1 MKSPGFRMLLIFGCC
16 FVPLTTVANAQE
28 QDNYRYYMDLCEQ
41 GKRTGD
47 FAKMESAI
55 QEALRCSSGDEYAWR
70 SLAWAQG
77 KQGKLKE
84 SLASAHENIRRNGMC
99 GWSLEQLAESALAA
113 GDFHLARQAL
123 DHAKNLPP
131 ESLKG
136 CEGALKGCTDR
147 LASAIGTRVY
157 DIQFKVDLKQ
167 GGPTEKPV
175 WLLIPQMQTETQSFS
190 FKVKNAVSY
199 IERHLGI
206 RDYIEVVQKP
216 GEPFIVEGELTL
228 KPFCLGAARLAKE
241 ALSGECPEELKCHLT
256 KFQNWSWWDPNL
268 PEVQTIARSV
278 KGRTSAETVQNI
290 LDWFRKNIRYDATIK
305 DDPALGQLGTILKL
319 RYGGCHH
326 NSGLFVTLCRAAG
339 VPACVEHGNCL
350 SIDDKEFT
358 SAPSVGHGWAQVY
371 INGIGWVSVEPTDP
385 DSLRMF
391 TANRAY
397 MSVGPSNRPPENHQ
411 FSGSIKYNG
420 EEFRMVSIQGCD
432 EMKGRLVKVEMPKQD
447 R

>member
-1 MKSPGFRMLLIFGCC
+1 MKSPGIKWLLVCGCC
-16 FVPLTTVANAQE
+16 LIPSVAMTDVGAQ
-28 QDNYRYYMDLCEQ
+28 DSYRYYMNLCEE

-55 QEALRCSSGDEYAWR
+55 QEALRYGAGDEYAWR

-77 KQGKLKE
+77 KQGKWKE
-84 SLASAHENIRRNGMC
+84 SLANAHENIRRNGIC
-99 GWSLEQLAESALAA
+99 GWSLEQLAESALGV

-123 DHAKNLPP
+123 DRAKNLPP
-131 ESLKG
+131 DSFKG
-136 CEGALKGCTDR
+136 CEGALKGCEDR
-147 LASAIGTRVY
+147 LAAATGTRIY
-157 DIQFKVDLKQ
+157 DIQFRIDLRQ

-175 WLLIPQMQTETQSFS
+175 WLLIPQMQTETQSFT
-190 FKVKNAVSY
+190 FTVENVISY
-199 IERHLGI
+199 TERHVGI

-216 GEPFIVEGELTL
+216 GEPFMLRAKLTL
-228 KPFCLGAARLAKE
+228 RPFCLGSARLAKVP
-241 ALSGECPEELKCHLT
+241 LQECPPELKCHLT
-256 KFQNWSWWDPNL
+256 KFQNLSWWDPAL
-268 PEVQTIARSV
+268 PEVQTIARTV
-278 KGRTSAETVQNI
+278 IGRTSAETVQNI
-290 LDWFRKNIRYDATIK
+290 LDWFTKNIHYDATIK

-350 SIDDKEFT
+350 PIDNKEFL
-358 SAPSVGHGWAQVY
+358 SKPNCGHGWAQVY
-371 INGIGWVSVEPTDP
+371 INSIGWVPVEPMDA

-411 FSGSIKYNG
+411 FSGLIKYNG

-432 EMKGRLVKVEMPKQD
+432 EMKGRLVRVEMPGQD
-447 R
+447 L